1 MKLNLSEN
9 IKKYRKEMNL
19 TQEELS
25 EAMGVTIGAVSKW
38 ESGNTVPDILT
49 MMELADF
56 FNISMDLL
64 LGYNL
69 SSKSIDDLSEKIKKL
84 ANRQKYDE
92 AKLEAD
98 KALVRYPGSFK
109 IIYSAAQLYTVLY
122 AVSHEKNTRDK
133 EKALSLL
140 EKSLSFISQNT
151 DPDVSEFSI
160 RMAIA
165 RLRGSDDPTSAI
177 DEFKKINYMGIADL
191 DIARALMNSGNIDDS
206 LDRFTR
212 VLFTIFLRSYEFST
226 GMAIAL
232 VCTDQRKNIL
242 EAIELMDWC
251 AGLINMTTD
260 KNSGY
265 FLKMKS
271 ILLTLK
277 GMFLSCVKDYEAMKK
292 SIDEAYS
299 LAKKYDES
307 PSNALAA
314 NMKFW
319 HAADD
324 YNPFAHDTLGTSA
337 VDSLNILFTQA
348 PAPVQKNIVKKMDA
362 AEKYWKS
369 IYSSGTL
376 EKSMS
381 EA

>member
-1 MKLNLSEN
+1 MKLELSEN

-19 TQEELS
+19 TQEQL
-25 EAMGVTIGAVSKW
+25 ADAFNITVGAVSKW
-38 ESGNTVPDILT
+38 ESGNTVPDIMT

-56 FNISMDLL
+56 FNISMDVL

-84 ANRQKYDE
+84 TNSQKYDE
-92 AKLEAD
+92 AKNEAD

-109 IIYSAAQLYTVLY
+109 IIYACAQLYTVLY
-122 AVSHEKNTRDK
+122 AISHEMNNAAR
-133 EKALSLL
+133 EKAIELL
-140 EKSLSFISQNT
+140 EKSISFISQNT
-151 DPDVSEFSI
+151 DPDISEFSI
-160 RMAIA
+160 RFTIA
-165 RLRGSDDPTSAI
+165 RLKSSSNPKGALDDL
-177 DEFKKINYMGIADL
+177 KKINYMGIADL
-191 DIARALMNSGNIDDS
+191 DIARALMHSGSLAES

-212 VLFTIFLRSYEFST
+212 VLFTFFLHSYEFST
-226 GMAIAL
+226 SMAIAL
-232 VCTDQRKNIL
+232 VCTDQKKNIR

-251 AGLINMTTD
+251 IGLIDMTTD
-260 KNSGY
+260 NNSGY

-277 GMFLSCVKDYEAMKK
+277 GMFLSCIKDYEAMKK
-292 SIDEAYS
+292 SIDQAYA

-314 NMKFW
+314 KIKFW

-324 YNPFAHDTLGTSA
+324 YKPFVHDTLGTNA
-337 VDSLNILFTQA
+337 VDSLNALFTQS
-348 PAPVQKNIVKKMDA
+348 PEPVQEKIAKKMDA

-369 IYSSGTL
+369 IYSRGTL